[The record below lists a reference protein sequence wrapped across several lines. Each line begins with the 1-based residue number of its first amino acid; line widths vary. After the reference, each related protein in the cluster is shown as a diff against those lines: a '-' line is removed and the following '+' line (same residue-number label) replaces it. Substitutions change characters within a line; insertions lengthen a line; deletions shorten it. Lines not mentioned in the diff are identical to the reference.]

1 MMRAR
6 KAVMTKVTIKLPPRL
21 RARIAREAH
30 QKRKSVDRWMLD
42 AIERELERRE
52 RFLAYV
58 RSAQRAGIAADPI
71 DEISVRQQMRFWLDQ
86 LAATNPRGKVTRL
99 RPRRSTRFG

>member
-1 MMRAR
+1 
-6 KAVMTKVTIKLPPRL
+6 MTKVTIKLPPRL
-21 RARIAREAH
+21 KARIAREAH
-30 QKRKSVDRWMLD
+30 QKRKTVDRWMLE

-58 RSAQRAGIAADPI
+58 RSAQRAGLDTSGPVGEFDA
-71 DEISVRQQMRFWLDQ
+71 RQQMRFWLDQ